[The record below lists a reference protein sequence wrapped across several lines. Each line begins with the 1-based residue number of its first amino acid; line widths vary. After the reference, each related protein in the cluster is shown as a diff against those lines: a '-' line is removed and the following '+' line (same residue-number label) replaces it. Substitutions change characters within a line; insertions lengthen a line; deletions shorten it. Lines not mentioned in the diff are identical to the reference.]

1 MLKMKAVL
9 FDLDGTLL
17 DTAPDLAAALN
28 QLLQENSRP
37 HLPYDIIRE
46 VVSDGAKAML
56 ELAFDISDS
65 DQQYP
70 ALRQRLLE
78 IYEENIAVYTQ
89 LFTGLDVLLEK
100 LEKNN
105 IHWGIVTNKPRY
117 LSVKLLEALE
127 LLERCATLVC
137 ADDVANRKP
146 HPEPLLKACQEI
158 NCLPTETIYIGDH
171 LRDIQA
177 GKNAGMK
184 TISALFGY
192 IHKDE
197 DPLLWNADISVQKST
212 ELEFHIL
219 P

>member
-1 MLKMKAVL
+1 MPKTKAVL

-28 QLLQENSRP
+28 QLLLENSRP
-37 HLPYDIIRE
+37 HLPYKTIRE
-46 VVSDGAKAML
+46 VVSDGAKAMI
-56 ELAFDISDS
+56 ELAFNISDS

-70 ALRQRLLE
+70 SLRQRLLE
-78 IYEENIAVYTQ
+78 IYEENIAVHTQ
-89 LFTGLDVLLEK
+89 LFTGLDVLLER

-117 LSVKLLEALE
+117 LSVRLLEALK
-127 LLERCATLVC
+127 LRERCATLVC
-137 ADDVANRKP
+137 PDDVTHRKP
-146 HPEPLLKACQEI
+146 HPEPLLKACKEI
-158 NCLPTETIYIGDH
+158 NCLPAETIYIGDH

-192 IHKDE
+192 IHQDE
-197 DPLLWNADISVQKST
+197 DPLLWDADISVLKST
-212 ELEFHIL
+212 ELEQHIL

>member
-1 MLKMKAVL
+1 MPKTKAVL

-28 QLLQENSRP
+28 QLLLENSRP
-37 HLPYDIIRE
+37 HLPYETIRE
-46 VVSDGAKAML
+46 VVSDGAKAMI
-56 ELAFDISDS
+56 ELAFNISDS

-70 ALRQRLLE
+70 SLRQRLLE
-78 IYEENIAVYTQ
+78 IYEENIAVHTQ
-89 LFTGLDVLLEK
+89 LFTGLDVLLER

-117 LSVKLLEALE
+117 LSVRLLEALK
-127 LLERCATLVC
+127 LRERCATLVC
-137 ADDVANRKP
+137 PDDVTHRKP
-146 HPEPLLKACQEI
+146 HPEPLLKACKEI
-158 NCLPTETIYIGDH
+158 NCLPAETIYIGDH

-192 IHKDE
+192 IHQDE
-197 DPLLWNADISVQKST
+197 DPLLWDADISVLKST
-212 ELEFHIL
+212 ELEQHIL